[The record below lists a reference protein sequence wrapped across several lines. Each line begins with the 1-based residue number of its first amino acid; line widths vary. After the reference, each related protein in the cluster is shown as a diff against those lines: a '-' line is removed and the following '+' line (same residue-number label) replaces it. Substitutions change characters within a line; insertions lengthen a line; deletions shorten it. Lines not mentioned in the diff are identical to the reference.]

1 MRCRVCWKASQ
12 LGSRSA
18 SSSGRLSSR
27 GGYGRATVANDQNK
41 PKPDDDLRGL
51 RRASIKAFIALS
63 IFLVVIDALGRL
75 FRDASFHVDAVV
87 AGLVFG
93 TLLSLLGL
101 EGIQKLLSK

>member
-1 MRCRVCWKASQ
+1 MADER
-12 LGSRSA
+12 
-18 SSSGRLSSR
+18 
-27 GGYGRATVANDQNK
+27 K
-41 PKPDDDLRGL
+41 PKPPDDLQGL
-51 RRASIKAFIALS
+51 RRFAIKVFIWLSAFI
-63 IFLVVIDALGRL
+63 VIIDMMGRL